1 MKIIVIISAICVC
14 VGALT
19 HEELKS
25 EIHILQSI
33 CKTEIGI
40 DQQIIDDIN
49 DGKINIDDENVLLFV
64 ECTMK
69 KFNIVDENGNFK
81 EKDTRDVVGAVL
93 NEDEVNQLITECS
106 PISDTNVHVKIS
118 KILQCF
124 AKYKTINDVLNS

>member
-1 MKIIVIISAICVC
+1 MKTIVIISAICVC
-14 VGALT
+14 VAAMT
-19 HEELKS
+19 DEELKTGLRT
-25 EIHILQSI
+25 LQPI
-33 CKTEIGI
+33 CMAESGAS
-40 DQQIIDDIN
+40 QQIIDDVN

-106 PISDTNVHVKIS
+106 PISDTNVRVKIS

-124 AKYKTINDVLNS
+124 AKYKTINAVLNS